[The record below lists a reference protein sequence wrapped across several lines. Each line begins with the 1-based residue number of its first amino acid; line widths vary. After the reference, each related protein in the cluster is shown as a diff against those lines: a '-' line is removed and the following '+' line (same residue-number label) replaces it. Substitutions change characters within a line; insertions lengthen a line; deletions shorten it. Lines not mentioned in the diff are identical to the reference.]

1 MDTRV
6 EVYSRQDCHLC
17 NEALAVVSQVCDE
30 AGEGFQVID
39 IDARPELRAK
49 YSDDVPVVLVD
60 GEVVGFWRIRP
71 ELLRVA
77 LARGA
82 AT

>member
-17 NEALAVVSQVCDE
+17 DEAVAVVSRVCAQAD
-30 AGEGFQVID
+30 EGFAVID
-39 IDARPELRAK
+39 IDAQPELRAK
-49 YSDDVPVVLVD
+49 YGDDVPVVLVD
-60 GEVVGFWRIRP
+60 GEIVGFWRIRP
-71 ELLRVA
+71 ELLLAA
-77 LARGA
+77 LERGA